1 MGALYLLLACLFTSP
16 ASAMQVVF
24 ISPGKSDEPFWMDA
38 IEGLQHA
45 ATSLGVEL
53 EVLHAERDHLAQLS
67 LARDV
72 SRRPPGERPDY
83 LLLSAEKQ
91 VLPGQLQIAEGA
103 GIRVF
108 AAYNGVLDSERDM
121 LGYPRG
127 QLKHWLG
134 SLVPNAEEAGY
145 LSARSLILQGLQQ
158 FPASSAQRLEM
169 IAISGDKSTDSSR
182 RRTRGMEKAVAEFA
196 DVRLRQNVY
205 GEWRRD
211 NARYQTPILLERYP
225 QTRLIWTG
233 NDLMA
238 YGAIDG
244 ARGVGR
250 AVGRDVLVSTVNMTE
265 QATRALLEGEVQAMV
280 GGHHLAAAWALVVL
294 YDYDN
299 GVDFAD
305 SEGLE
310 MEKSMFALFDQSMA
324 EDYLNYLAAGR
335 PPVDYRRFSKA
346 LNPAVKSY
354 EFSIRG
360 WLAAANEAVRHSAG
374 R

>member
-1 MGALYLLLACLFTSP
+1 
-16 ASAMQVVF
+16 MQVVF